1 MTTLAKYEIKPHHR
15 LNQDQVDRYMDE
27 GYLVY
32 PEKIFSDEK
41 FERLKAHFEKKL
53 ANLPEGARPEAM
65 DVPHFTDP
73 TLFEWLFADEVL
85 DLVEPILGPDISL
98 FSSHFICKPKGDGRK
113 VPWHEDSF
121 YWKGMLEP
129 MEVVTVWL
137 AIDPSVLANGC
148 MHVKPRTHRLGQKGF
163 SNYESVDGTKNV
175 FETEIVNPDREPFEE
190 LPCILQPN
198 HASVHD
204 GRLMHG
210 SAANTSDLRRC
221 GYTMRYM
228 SSACSLTPAHREH
241 HQLYLARGRD
251 LAHQPQN
258 YADPTRS
265 HDEFMAARIKKGK
278 LGH

>member
-1 MTTLAKYEIKPHHR
+1 MTTLAKYEIKTHHR
-15 LNQDQVDRYMDE
+15 LNQDQVDRYMNE
-27 GYLVY
+27 GYLIY

-41 FERLKAHFEKKL
+41 FEKLKAHFEKKL
-53 ANLPEGARPEAM
+53 ANLPEGARPEGM

-73 TLFEWLFADEVL
+73 ALFEWLFADEVL
-85 DLVEPILGPDISL
+85 DLVEPILGPDIAL

-129 MEVVTVWL
+129 MEVVTVWM
-137 AIDPSVLANGC
+137 AIDPSGLENGC
-148 MHVKPRTHRLGQKGF
+148 MYVKPKTHRLGQKGF
-163 SNYESVDGTKNV
+163 SNYESVDGTRNV
-175 FETEIVNPDREPFEE
+175 FETEIINPDREPFEE
-190 LPCILQPN
+190 LPCVLAPN
-198 HASVHD
+198 HASMHD

-210 SAANTSDLRRC
+210 SAANTSDIRRC

-228 SSACSLTPAHREH
+228 SSASTLNSTHREH

-251 LAHQPQN
+251 LSHQPQN
-258 YADPTRS
+258 YADPTKS
-265 HDEFMAARIKKGK
+265 YLEFMSYRIKKGK

>member
-1 MTTLAKYEIKPHHR
+1 MATLAKYKIEPHHR
-15 LNQDQVDRYMDE
+15 LNQIQVDHYMDE
-27 GYLVY
+27 GFLIY

-41 FERLKAHFEKKL
+41 FEKLKAHFEKKL
-53 ANLPEGARPEAM
+53 KDLPEGARPEGM

-73 TLFEWLFADEVL
+73 VLFEWLFADEIL
-85 DLVEPILGPDISL
+85 DLVEPIIGPDITL

-137 AIDPSVLANGC
+137 AIDPSVLENGC
-148 MHVKPRTHRLGQKGF
+148 MYVKPRTHRLAKKGF
-163 SNYESVDGTKNV
+163 SSYEPVDDTKNV
-175 FETEIVNPDREPFEE
+175 FETEIINPDREAFEE
-190 LPCILQPN
+190 VPCVLEPN
-198 HASVHD
+198 HASIHD

-210 SAANTSDLRRC
+210 SAANASELRRC

-228 SSACSLTPAHREH
+228 GSACALHPSHREH

-251 LAHQPQN
+251 LAKQPQN
-258 YADPTRS
+258 YADPTIS
-265 HDEFMAARIKKGK
+265 YDEFMSTRIKKGK